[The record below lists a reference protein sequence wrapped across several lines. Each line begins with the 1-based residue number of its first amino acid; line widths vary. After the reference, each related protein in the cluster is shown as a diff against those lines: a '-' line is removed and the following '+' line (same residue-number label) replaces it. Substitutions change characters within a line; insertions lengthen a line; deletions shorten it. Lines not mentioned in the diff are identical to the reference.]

1 QAWSYSLRGNNTATP
16 LVIDSTMYFPVGNRV
31 IALDADTGTEKW
43 VYTIPNGPAS
53 ANPPPQARP
62 AGAPAPQSAPAGT
75 PRNISARG
83 LSYWEGDATTGPRL
97 LMMVGT
103 YLFSVDAA
111 TGKPSA
117 GFGTD
122 GMVDT
127 GQAFGG
133 VPTIFAGVA
142 VLGAATQE

>member
-1 QAWSYSLRGNNTATP
+1 
-16 LVIDSTMYFPVGNRV
+16 M
-31 IALDADTGTEKW
+31 
-43 VYTIPNGPAS
+43 NGPISRRAAGAPASLS
-53 ANPPPQARP
+53 ANPPPGPPR
-62 AGAPAPQSAPAGT
+62 APGAPAGT

-111 TGKPSA
+111 TGKASA

-133 VPTIFAGVA
+133 VEVRAHRRMDVWTGV
-142 VLGAATQE
+142 VDQGEQCDGE